1 MWSRPKVRHAVVDGG
16 PGAIELAARYEA
28 LDYSDN
34 PTAGRGTALTLGA
47 NWYLNNFV
55 RLQLNAI
62 DWTTRNPNAAGVAND
77 DHGQT
82 LVGRAQIAF

>member
-1 MWSRPKVRHAVVDGG
+1 MWSRPKVLRPFTSGG
-16 PGAIELAARYEA
+16 RGAIELATRYEE

-34 PTAGRGTALTLGA
+34 PTAGRGTALTLGI

-62 DWTTRNPNAAGVAND
+62 DWTIANPAQLQGTS

-82 LVGRAQIAF
+82 LIARAQIAF